1 MAADPTMPVPP
12 FLLSFL
18 LHTLKN
24 EEISSN

>member
-1 MAADPTMPVPP
+1 MAADPAMPVPP
-12 FLLSFL
+12 FLLSSL